1 LYSSKYKSLFFITG
15 ALLSGVNATIFW
27 FSLMWFVAGSGLMQ
41 MWIGAHLVTL
51 GIGFALSLGISV
63 LQAEHIP
70 EVIYRSCQLGS
81 KAVLLIPAS
90 TAFRAISDSLLPSE
104 NFSIGGRQFDSVEV
118 FTLAT
123 ALAMLLFVLFTLF
136 SWLAEKR
143 MESG

>member
-1 LYSSKYKSLFFITG
+1 MTSPSHKYMYFATGVFFGLI
-15 ALLSGVNATIFW
+15 NATIFW

-41 MWIGAHLVTL
+41 MWVGAHLITFA
-51 GIGFALSLGISV
+51 IGFTLSFAISLV
-63 LQAEHIP
+63 QAEHIP

-90 TAFRAISDSLLPSE
+90 TGFRAISDSLLPSG
-104 NFSIGGRQFDSVEV
+104 NLLIGGRQFNSVEV

-123 ALAMLLFVLFTLF
+123 ALALLLFVIFTLF

-143 MESG
+143 VEGH